1 MGIYKRAHVRGMAHE
16 LTRQGIVTWP
26 SKLAEEEA
34 ADAIADATDD
44 EEIPE
49 VSGEEGLSPE
59 QAQEVINTIV
69 EVAQDIADKTNNEA
83 DIGVNKESANM
94 TYEQAASVAA
104 IGLMQKAAEETSV
117 AKGPMVPGSTV
128 AAPDLGATAE
138 AEIDAVKVP
147 SSERVGP
154 RGTSDIDTKPGAVGQ
169 EAPTATQPGAEGSP
183 PTGEV
188 AKLSSLLQQ
197 LSSWDNKMAS
207 DGASLSGG
215 AVKGPTPS
223 PRQDLDDNLVIP
235 GAVADGRGQSAQKVP
250 ASAYVGQT
258 SKNPAGTPGV
268 TAETN
273 NEPAKDALKQA
284 AEILASTPQGRE
296 YLAKL
301 SQAVGQQEA
310 QKQAEAKQVKEAAVA
325 KALQVLAAAVR

>member
-34 ADAIADATDD
+34 ADAIADVTGD
-44 EEIPE
+44 EELPE

-59 QAQEVINTIV
+59 QAQEVINTII
-69 EVAQDIADKTNNEA
+69 EVAQDIAEKTNNEA
-83 DIGVNKESANM
+83 DIGVNKESASM
-94 TYEQAASVAA
+94 SYEQAASVAA
-104 IGLMQKAAEETSV
+104 IGLMQKSAEETAGSP
-117 AKGPMVPGSTV
+117 GPMVPGSSV

-147 SSERVGP
+147 SAAWVGP
-154 RGTSDIDTKPGAVGQ
+154 RGTSDIDTRPGAVGQ
-169 EAPTATQPGAEGSP
+169 ESTTAEQPGAEGSP

-188 AKLSSLLQQ
+188 AKLSSLLRQMA
-197 LSSWDNKMAS
+197 SWDKSAGM

-215 AVKGPTPS
+215 AVAGPAPEA
-223 PRQDLDDNLVIP
+223 RKDLDDNLVIP
-235 GAVADGRGQSAQKVP
+235 GVVASGRGQSAQKVP
-250 ASAYVGQT
+250 AGAYVGET
-258 SKNPAGTPGV
+258 MKNPAGTPGV

-273 NEPAKDALKQA
+273 SEPAKDALKQA
-284 AEILASTPQGRE
+284 AEILSSTPQGRE

-301 SQAVGQQEA
+301 SQAALAQES
-310 QKQAEAKQVKEAAVA
+310 QKQTAAKQVKEAAVA
-325 KALQVLAAAVR
+325 QALQVLAAAVR

>member
-34 ADAIADATDD
+34 ADAIADVTGD

-104 IGLMQKAAEETSV
+104 VGLMQKAAEETAVST
-117 AKGPMVPGSTV
+117 GPMVPGSSV

-138 AEIDAVKVP
+138 AEIDATKVP
-147 SSERVGP
+147 SAAWVGP
-154 RGTSDIDTKPGAVGQ
+154 RGTSDIDTRPGAVGQ
-169 EAPTATQPGAEGSP
+169 ESTTAAQPGAEGSP

-197 LSSWDNKMAS
+197 LSSWDNKLAAA

-215 AVKGPTPS
+215 AVKGPAPA

-235 GAVADGRGQSAQKVP
+235 GVVASGRGQSAQKVP
-250 ASAYVGQT
+250 AGAYVGET
-258 SKNPAGTPGV
+258 MKNPAGTPGV

-301 SQAVGQQEA
+301 SQAANQQA
-310 QKQAEAKQVKEAAVA
+310 QRQTKEAAVA
-325 KALQVLAAAVR
+325 QALQVLAAAVR

>member
-34 ADAIADATDD
+34 ADAIADATGD

-104 IGLMQKAAEETSV
+104 VGLMQKAAEETAVST
-117 AKGPMVPGSTV
+117 GPMVPGSSV

-138 AEIDAVKVP
+138 AEIDATKVP
-147 SSERVGP
+147 SAAWVGP
-154 RGTSDIDTKPGAVGQ
+154 RGTSDIDTRPGAVGQ
-169 EAPTATQPGAEGSP
+169 ESTTAAQPGAEGSP

-197 LSSWDNKMAS
+197 LSSWDNKLAAA

-215 AVKGPTPS
+215 AVKGPAPA

-235 GAVADGRGQSAQKVP
+235 GVVASGRGQSAQKVP
-250 ASAYVGQT
+250 AGAYVGET
-258 SKNPAGTPGV
+258 MKNPAGTPGV

-301 SQAVGQQEA
+301 SQAANQQA
-310 QKQAEAKQVKEAAVA
+310 QRQTKEAAVA
-325 KALQVLAAAVR
+325 QALQVLAAAVR

>member
-34 ADAIADATDD
+34 ADAIADATGD

-104 IGLMQKAAEETSV
+104 VGLMQKAAEETAV
-117 AKGPMVPGSTV
+117 PKGPMVPGSTV

-138 AEIDAVKVP
+138 AEIDATKVP
-147 SSERVGP
+147 SAAWVGP
-154 RGTSDIDTKPGAVGQ
+154 RGTSDIDTRPGAVGQ
-169 EAPTATQPGAEGSP
+169 ESTTAAQPGAEGSP

-197 LSSWDNKMAS
+197 LSSWDNKLAAA

-215 AVKGPTPS
+215 AVKGPAPA

-235 GAVADGRGQSAQKVP
+235 GVVASGRGQSAQKVP
-250 ASAYVGQT
+250 AGAYVGET
-258 SKNPAGTPGV
+258 MKNPAGTPGV

-301 SQAVGQQEA
+301 SQAANQQA
-310 QKQAEAKQVKEAAVA
+310 QRQTKEAAVA
-325 KALQVLAAAVR
+325 QALQVLAAAVR